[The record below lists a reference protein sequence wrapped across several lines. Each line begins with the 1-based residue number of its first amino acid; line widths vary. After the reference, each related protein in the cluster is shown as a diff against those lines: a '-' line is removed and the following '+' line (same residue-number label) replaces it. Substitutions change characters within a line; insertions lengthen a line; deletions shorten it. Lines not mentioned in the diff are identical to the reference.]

1 MSKQADRTVIGAF
14 VIGALLLVLA
24 GVYFF
29 GSGTFLNKTTR
40 FVLYFEE
47 SVQGLSVGAPVV
59 FKGVKIGSV
68 SDINLHMC
76 VDDYTFRTEVAIETH
91 DRIIPVG
98 EEATLQKH
106 FARVDSAEDKTR
118 GEIIELLVEKGLRAR
133 LELQSMVTGQLM
145 VAFDFFPDKPPRI
158 AKCTSEYPQLP
169 TAPSGM
175 QEITTAIEKIPIEQ
189 IIADFL
195 SALQGIERMVNSP
208 ETANSMAAL
217 HQAIEDLKSLIAGMN
232 DRIEP
237 LGDNIHTM
245 VVEFRDM
252 ARNVN
257 EKITPLAEGITETL
271 DDTRRLVRRVDGR
284 IDPLADSMTETLH
297 DAGDLVR
304 NVNGKLTPL
313 GEAIEA
319 LLEEARGAL
328 AQTAR
333 TLTLIQDVAGEKSA
347 LRFQVMETLSD
358 LSGAA
363 DSIKAMADY
372 IEQHPES
379 LLQGKNG
386 N

>member
-14 VIGALLLVLA
+14 VIGAILLAVA
-24 GVYFF
+24 GVFF
-29 GSGTFLNKTTR
+29 LGSGTFLSETTR

-47 SVQGLSVGAPVV
+47 SVQGLNVGAPVV

-68 SDINLHMC
+68 TDINLHMC
-76 VDDYTFRTEVAIETH
+76 VDDYTFRTEVVIEAH
-91 DRIIPVG
+91 NRIIPVG
-98 EEATLQKH
+98 EEATLQEH
-106 FARVDSAEDKTR
+106 FAMIKAAGDETR
-118 GEIIELLVEKGLRAR
+118 GEILELLVDKGLRAR

-145 VAFDFFPDKPPRI
+145 VAFDFFPDKPARI
-158 AKCTSEYPQLP
+158 ARCTSEYPQLP
-169 TAPSGM
+169 TTLSGM
-175 QEITTAIEKIPIEQ
+175 REITTAIKKIPIEQ
-189 IIADFL
+189 IVADFL

-237 LGDNIHTM
+237 LGDNIQTM

-257 EKITPLAEGITETL
+257 EKIVPLAEGITGTL
-271 DDTRRLVRRVDGR
+271 EDTRQLVRRVDGR
-284 IDPLADSMTETLH
+284 VDPLADSMTETLR

-304 NVNGKLTPL
+304 SVNGKLTPL

-333 TLTLIQDVAGEKSA
+333 TLKLIQDVAGEKST

-358 LSGAA
+358 LSDAA